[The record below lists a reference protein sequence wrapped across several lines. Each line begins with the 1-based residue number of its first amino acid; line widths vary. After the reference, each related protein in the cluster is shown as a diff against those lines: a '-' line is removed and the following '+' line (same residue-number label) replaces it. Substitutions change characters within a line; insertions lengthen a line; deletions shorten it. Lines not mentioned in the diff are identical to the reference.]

1 MGSLSNMHRTFDFGP
16 QLDRKD
22 SNVPLLNITQEVTVL
37 YTYTVN
43 STMYCLLSH
52 FPSLMFAGNED
63 PLEEET
69 QEERRYFR

>member
-1 MGSLSNMHRTFDFGP
+1 MLSTVPPYIFRPSYGP
-16 QLDRKD
+16 
-22 SNVPLLNITQEVTVL
+22 
-37 YTYTVN
+37 VN